1 MSTGEAT
8 ERLRD
13 RGLRVTR
20 PRIAVLSI
28 LARGGHLRV
37 DEVRRQAIDDLG
49 TVSVQAIYDVLSTL
63 AEAELVRRIEPAGSP
78 TQYEIRVG
86 DNHHHLVCRSCGRVE
101 DVDCAAGRRACL
113 HPSDDAGFVVEAAE
127 VTYWGLC
134 PRCQAAPEG
143 GRPD

>member
-1 MSTGEAT
+1 MPTGEAT

-37 DEVRRQAIDDLG
+37 DEVRRHTADELG

-63 AEAELVRRIEPAGSP
+63 ADAELVRRIEPAGSP

-86 DNHHHLVCRSCGRVE
+86 DNHHHLVCRGCGRVE
-101 DVDCAAGRRACL
+101 DVDCAIGRQACL
-113 HPSDDAGFVVEAAE
+113 HPRDSAGFVVDEAE

-134 PRCQAAPEG
+134 PHCQAANEG
-143 GRPD
+143 GPSD

>member
-1 MSTGEAT
+1 MTTGQAT

-37 DEVRRQAIDDLG
+37 DEVRRHTVDELG

-63 AEAELVRRIEPAGSP
+63 ADAELVRRIEPAGSP
-78 TQYEIRVG
+78 TQYEIRVC

-101 DVDCAAGRRACL
+101 DVDCATGRQACL
-113 HPSDDAGFVVEAAE
+113 HPSDNAGFVVEKAE

-134 PRCQAAPEG
+134 PHCQAANEG
-143 GRPD
+143 GPSD